1 MASPPRPRARTPTSP
16 EQGPLT
22 GSTITGGAGTAGA
35 PGSAVPATGVSEGPF
50 LIVGLGNPGPGYAG
64 NRHNVGAMVLDEL
77 AARAGIRLSPGK
89 GARSRALAGEG
100 RLAGRRVVLARPLTY
115 MNESGG
121 PVRGLLDYH
130 HLPVED
136 LVVIHDELDL
146 PFATVRL
153 KRGGGEGGHNG
164 LRSVSRSTGTRDY
177 LRVRVGIGRPPG
189 RQDPADFVLKDFS
202 AVERKELGL
211 LIVEAADATEE
222 LLTRGLETAQNAVHP
237 RT

>member
-1 MASPPRPRARTPTSP
+1 V
-16 EQGPLT
+16 
-22 GSTITGGAGTAGA
+22 
-35 PGSAVPATGVSEGPF
+35 AVPDRVSEGPF

-77 AARAGIRLSPGK
+77 AARAGVRLSAGK

-100 RLAGRRVVLARPLTY
+100 RLVGRRVVLIRPLTY

-136 LVVIHDELDL
+136 LVVVHDELDL
-146 PFATVRL
+146 PFETVRL

-164 LRSVSRSTGTRDY
+164 LRSITRSTGTKDY

-189 RQDPADFVLKDFS
+189 RQDPADFVLRDFS
-202 AVERKELGL
+202 STERKQLDL
-211 LIVEAADATEE
+211 LIGEAADATEL
-222 LLTRGLETAQNAVHP
+222 LLTKGLEAAQNEVHP
-237 RT
+237 RS